1 MKTKS
6 FLELSF
12 VFLVIMGLASCT
24 KSLPIPEETE
34 AIAEESTPT
43 SEVLV
48 EIYLFATQ
56 TALASGVTG
65 ETPLVATTPVSIEV
79 TPTSPVTFPTSPPM
93 PTPTA
98 TVIVAPSPTPGLPA
112 TYTLQ
117 KGEFPYCIARRFN
130 VDPAEL
136 LRINGMTSG
145 SIYYAGMTLKIPQSG
160 RPFPGNR
167 SLRPHPTTY
176 TVQAGDTIYSIA
188 CLFGDVSPEAI
199 AYVNG
204 LTPPYR
210 LTPGMVLNIP

>member
-1 MKTKS
+1 MNTKR
-6 FLELSF
+6 FLEFSF
-12 VFLVIMGLASCT
+12 IILVIIGLVSCT
-24 KSLPIPEETE
+24 RSLPTPEEADVVTE
-34 AIAEESTPT
+34 DTTAT
-43 SEVLV
+43 SEVIV

-56 TALASGVTG
+56 TALARGTTG
-65 ETPLVATTPVSIEV
+65 EVPPLATTPAFAET
-79 TPTSPVTFPTSPPM
+79 TPTSTLALPTSPPL

-98 TVIVAPSPTPGLPA
+98 TMITAPSPTPGLPA